1 MSESYGIFPR
11 RYREG
16 IFGAISAGFVFL
28 LIGAIIILTPNLI
41 EEVLDFFRDFQWVTI
56 PNTGIA
62 VPAPSFSRAPHV
74 YEDVFGA
81 VEQFSF
87 AVGVFQLVILAL
99 RFFAGSPW
107 DKRAETASNF
117 VFWIGAGYLTRT
129 ILIEATRWSAVTAWF
144 VFWSGIVMVLGLSL
158 IVRAIILAA
167 VYPRRTI

>member
-28 LIGAIIILTPNLI
+28 LIGAIVILTPNLI

-62 VPAPSFSRAPHV
+62 VPAPRFPRTHLVV
-74 YEDVFGA
+74 YGA
-81 VEQFSF
+81 LEQFSF

-129 ILIEATRWSAVTAWF
+129 ILIEATRWSAVTGWF